1 MAEKESG
8 REDET
13 KPVSP
18 RDWSGEYRLSGLKG
32 RRLTIARLGPG
43 TVGRWVGRTR
53 HWHRFDT
60 GIGTRNGTARG
71 TGTGT
76 STSPS
81 NSTSTANTNSTTST
95 SSTTSS
101 TL

>member
-43 TVGRWVGRTR
+43 TVGRWVGRTG
-53 HWHRFDT
+53 HWHWHNKWHRL
-60 GIGTRNGTARG
+60 GHWHWHKY
-71 TGTGT
+71 
-76 STSPS
+76 
-81 NSTSTANTNSTTST
+81 
-95 SSTTSS
+95 
-101 TL
+101 

>member
-32 RRLTIARLGPG
+32 RTLTIARLGHA
-43 TVGRWVGRTR
+43 TVGRWVGRTGHWNWHNKWHR
-53 HWHRFDT
+53 LGHWHWHKY
-60 GIGTRNGTARG
+60 
-71 TGTGT
+71 
-76 STSPS
+76 
-81 NSTSTANTNSTTST
+81 
-95 SSTTSS
+95 
-101 TL
+101 